1 MKRYLLLLAA
11 AARSVNLM
19 PMADDLKI
27 MSPGDLF
34 LKGLNAVV
42 FEFRD
47 VAALDANHMVMM
59 FSGGLKKTLPFTE
72 MPLVGQPAL
81 F

>member
-1 MKRYLLLLAA
+1 
-11 AARSVNLM
+11 M

-27 MSPGDLF
+27 MLQGHLF
-34 LKGLNAVV
+34 LKGLDAVV

-47 VAALDANHMVMM
+47 IAALDANHMVVM

-72 MPLVGQPAL
+72 MPLVSQSAL